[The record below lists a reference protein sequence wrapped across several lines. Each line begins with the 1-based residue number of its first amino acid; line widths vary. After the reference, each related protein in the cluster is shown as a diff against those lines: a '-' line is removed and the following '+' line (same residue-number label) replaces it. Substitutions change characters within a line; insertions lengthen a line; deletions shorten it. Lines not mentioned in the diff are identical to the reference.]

1 MTCLCLIRFG
11 NVRNFTGSDPD
22 FTLNLLLNTNITQS
36 VPRSTRIF
44 YGLGAIVEGAKNTIF
59 NVFLMFYFTQARGL
73 SPALAGTAILL
84 ALCVDA
90 VTDPLMGSIS
100 DNHHSRWGRRHPFMY
115 AAAIPMSLSFYL
127 LFHSPDSLGQMG
139 LFAWMVIFS
148 VLVRVFMTLYV
159 IPRDCM
165 VPELT
170 DDYDERTT
178 LISYKF
184 FFGWLSGVTISQLG
198 YLYFLA
204 PTDEFADGRLNPE
217 AYSDFALV
225 CAMVIFVGILIC
237 TAGTHNQIPNLK
249 APPEKSSLTLKRFID
264 DVKPVLANR
273 SYLMLV
279 FASLFGAIAGGFGE
293 VVGLYMN
300 TYFWELSTKEI
311 SVIVFMLVFS
321 TILAVT
327 VTAPITARYDK
338 KKVALVLATISIFLG
353 PVPIFLRLS
362 GLFFPNGHPWL
373 LPALSLHAA
382 LLVAMGIA
390 LGIVFG
396 SMITDSVDENE
407 VTTGKRQE
415 GMFMSTIAF
424 TGKATS
430 GLGGFFAGIAL
441 EVINFPTN
449 AGAGSVDPDKIFNLG
464 LVVGPGLMG
473 FYLITLFFLSR
484 YEITRER
491 FAEIQR
497 ILLERRNHSADAANC

>member
-1 MTCLCLIRFG
+1 M
-11 NVRNFTGSDPD
+11 
-22 FTLNLLLNTNITQS
+22 
-36 VPRSTRIF
+36 
-44 YGLGAIVEGAKNTIF
+44 GAIVEGSKNTIF
-59 NVFLMFYFTQARGL
+59 NVFLMFYFTQAKGL
-73 SPALAGTAILL
+73 APSLAGTAILL

-115 AAAIPMSLSFYL
+115 AAALPMSLSFYF
-127 LFHSPDSLGQMG
+127 LFHSPDGLGQVG
-139 LFAWMVIFS
+139 LFAWMLIFS
-148 VLVRVFMTLYV
+148 VLVRVFMTLYI

-204 PTDEFADGRLNPE
+204 PTAEYADGRLNPE
-217 AYSDFALV
+217 AYSNYALL
-225 CAMVIFVGILIC
+225 CAMVIFVGILVC

-249 APPEKSSLTLKRFID
+249 PAPEKSPLSVKRFMGD
-264 DVKPVLANR
+264 LKPVLANR

-279 FASLFGAIAGGFGE
+279 FASLFGAIAIGFSD

-300 TYFWELSTKEI
+300 TYFWEFSTKEI
-311 SVIVFMLVFS
+311 SVIIFTLVVS
-321 TILAVT
+321 TIIAVT
-327 VTAPITARYDK
+327 LTAPITARFDK
-338 KKVALVLATISIFLG
+338 KKVALVLATISVFLG
-353 PVPIFLRLS
+353 PVLIFLRLS
-362 GLFFPNGHPWL
+362 GLLVPNGDPWL
-373 LPALSLHAA
+373 LPLMSIHAA

-390 LGIVFG
+390 LGIVLA

-441 EVINFPTN
+441 ELIEFPAK
-449 AGAGSVDPDKIFNLG
+449 AGVGSVDPDKIFNLG

-473 FYLITLFFLSR
+473 FFLVTLFFLSR

-491 FAEIQR
+491 FVEIQR
-497 ILLERRNHSADAANC
+497 ILIERRNSAADSNR

>member
-1 MTCLCLIRFG
+1 M
-11 NVRNFTGSDPD
+11 
-22 FTLNLLLNTNITQS
+22 
-36 VPRSTRIF
+36 
-44 YGLGAIVEGAKNTIF
+44 GAIVEGSKTTIF

-73 SPALAGTAILL
+73 APSLAGTAILL

-115 AAAIPMSLSFYL
+115 AAALPMSLSFYF
-127 LFHSPDSLGQMG
+127 LFHSPDGLGQLG
-139 LFAWMVIFS
+139 LFAWMLTFS
-148 VLVRVFMTLYV
+148 ILVRVFMTLYI

-204 PTDEFADGRLNPE
+204 PTDEYTDGRLNPE
-217 AYSDFALV
+217 AYSNYALL
-225 CAMVIFVGILIC
+225 CAMVIFVGILVC
-237 TAGTHNQIPNLK
+237 AAGTHNQIPNLK
-249 APPEKSSLTLKRFID
+249 AAPEKSPLSLQRFID
-264 DVKPVLANR
+264 DLKPVLANR

-279 FASLFGAIAGGFGE
+279 FASLFGAIAIGFND

-300 TYFWELSTKEI
+300 TYFWEFSTKQI
-311 SVIVFMLVFS
+311 SVIIFVLVAS
-321 TILAVT
+321 TIIAVT
-327 VTAPITARYDK
+327 LTAPITARYDK
-338 KKVALVLATISIFLG
+338 KKVALVLATTYILLG
-353 PVPIFLRLS
+353 PILIFLRLS
-362 GLFFPNGHPWL
+362 GLLVPNGHPWL
-373 LPALSLHAA
+373 LPLMAIHTAF
-382 LLVAMGIA
+382 LVAMGIA
-390 LGIVFG
+390 LGIVLG

-441 EVINFPTN
+441 ELIDFPTK
-449 AGAGSVDPDKIFNLG
+449 AGVGTVDPDKIFNLG
-464 LVVGPGLMG
+464 LVVGPGLMS
-473 FYLITLFFLSR
+473 FYLVTLFFLSR

-491 FAEIQR
+491 FTEIQR
-497 ILLERRNHSADAANC
+497 TLLERRNAAANVDR